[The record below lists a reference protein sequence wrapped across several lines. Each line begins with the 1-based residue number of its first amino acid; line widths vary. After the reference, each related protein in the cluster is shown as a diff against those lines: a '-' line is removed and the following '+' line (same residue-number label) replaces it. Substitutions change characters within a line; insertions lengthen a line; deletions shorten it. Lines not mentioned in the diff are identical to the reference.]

1 MIVENFPEL
10 MVTIAAEH
18 EPEAIM
24 NAVVRGIAQS
34 RDVVLTRV
42 WLIAPGDICAEC
54 RMRPEC
60 PDQTRCLHLFASAG
74 NPADPERDYSQTK
87 GRFRRFPI
95 GVRKIGQVAATGQ
108 SLIFTEVKP
117 ESEWVTD
124 PDWIAE
130 EDVQTMAA
138 QPLICSGAVLGVL
151 AVFHRKRLNEEEFR
165 WLRIFADYAAV
176 ALTNARAFAQIEE
189 LRRKLE
195 AENEYLREEVESG
208 TSSAIVGSSPV
219 LRQVLDQI
227 SLVGPTD
234 ATVLIQGES
243 GSGKELVARAIHE
256 CSSRKGRPMVKVNC
270 GAIPATLFESEF
282 FGHVRGSFTG
292 AVRDRMGR
300 FEAADGGTLFLDEVS
315 EIPLALQPKLL
326 RVLQE
331 GTFERVGEDRGRK
344 VNVRVLA
351 ATNRDLR
358 REAEAGGFR
367 SDLYFR
373 LSVFPI
379 FVPPLRDRREDIPAL
394 AQNFADASCRKLK
407 RRPLKL
413 TPSDTQRL
421 QLYDWPGNVRE
432 LQHVIERAAILSKGR
447 SLELGSL
454 EARTPTAA
462 TPAPAP
468 IITREALRNQERVN
482 IEAALRASGGRVSG
496 SRGAAQLL
504 GMKPTTLASR
514 IQALGIRRQG

>member
-1 MIVENFPEL
+1 MIVEHFPDL
-10 MVTIAAEH
+10 MLSVAAEH

-24 NAVVRGIAQS
+24 NAMVRGIAQC

-42 WLIAPGDICAEC
+42 WIIAHGDICAKCPMRAEC
-54 RMRPEC
+54 A
-60 PDQTRCLHLFASAG
+60 DQTRCLHMCASAG
-74 NPADPERDYSQTK
+74 NPADPERDYSKTT

-95 GVRKIGQVAATGQ
+95 GVRKIGQIATTGQ

-117 ESEWVTD
+117 ESEWVAD
-124 PDWIAE
+124 PDWIVE

-138 QPLICSGAVLGVL
+138 QPLIYSGGVLGVL
-151 AVFHRKRLNEEEFR
+151 AVFDRKRLNEEQFR
-165 WLRIFADYAAV
+165 WLRIFADHAAI

-195 AENEYLREEVESG
+195 AENEYLREEVGSG
-208 TSSAIVGSSPV
+208 TSSEIVGNSPA

-256 CSSRKGRPMVKVNC
+256 CSSRKSRPMVKVNC
-270 GAIPATLFESEF
+270 GAIPETLFESEF
-282 FGHVRGSFTG
+282 FGHARGSFTG
-292 AVRDRMGR
+292 ALRDRMGR

-331 GTFERVGEDRGRK
+331 GTFERVGEERARK
-344 VNVRVLA
+344 VNVRVVA

-379 FVPPLRDRREDIPAL
+379 FVPPLRDRREDILAL
-394 AQNFADASCRKLK
+394 AQNFARCPVAHVQQYLS
-407 RRPLKL
+407 
-413 TPSDTQRL
+413 
-421 QLYDWPGNVRE
+421 YG
-432 LQHVIERAAILSKGR
+432 QHTR
-447 SLELGSL
+447 SGD
-454 EARTPTAA
+454 
-462 TPAPAP
+462 
-468 IITREALRNQERVN
+468 
-482 IEAALRASGGRVSG
+482 
-496 SRGAAQLL
+496 SRG
-504 GMKPTTLASR
+504 SC
-514 IQALGIRRQG
+514 

>member
-24 NAVVRGIAQS
+24 NAMVRGIAQS

-74 NPADPERDYSQTK
+74 NPADPERDYSKTK

-117 ESEWVTD
+117 EAEWVTD

-138 QPLICSGAVLGVL
+138 QPLIYSGEVLGVL

-208 TSSAIVGSSPV
+208 TSSEIVGSSPV

-243 GSGKELVARAIHE
+243 GSGKELVARAIHA
-256 CSSRKGRPMVKVNC
+256 CSGRKGKPMVKVNC
-270 GAIPATLFESEF
+270 GAIPETLFESEF

-292 AVRDRMGR
+292 ALRDRMGR

-331 GTFERVGEDRGRK
+331 GTFERVGEDRARK
-344 VNVRVLA
+344 VDVRVVA

-358 REAEAGGFR
+358 QEVEAGGFR

-394 AQNFADASCRKLK
+394 AQNFADVSCRKLK
-407 RRPLKL
+407 RKPLKL
-413 TPSDTQRL
+413 APSDTQRL

-454 EARTPTAA
+454 EARTPTVAA
-462 TPAPAP
+462 PAPAP
-468 IITREALRNQERVN
+468 IITREALRNQERAN
-482 IEAALRASGGRVSG
+482 IETALRASGGRVSG
-496 SRGAAQLL
+496 PRGAAQLL

-514 IQALGIRRQG
+514 IRALRIRRER

>member
-1 MIVENFPEL
+1 
-10 MVTIAAEH
+10 
-18 EPEAIM
+18 
-24 NAVVRGIAQS
+24 
-34 RDVVLTRV
+34 
-42 WLIAPGDICAEC
+42 
-54 RMRPEC
+54 
-60 PDQTRCLHLFASAG
+60 
-74 NPADPERDYSQTK
+74 
-87 GRFRRFPI
+87 
-95 GVRKIGQVAATGQ
+95 
-108 SLIFTEVKP
+108 
-117 ESEWVTD
+117 
-124 PDWIAE
+124 
-130 EDVQTMAA
+130 MAA

-151 AVFHRKRLNEEEFR
+151 AVFDRKRLNEEEFR

-315 EIPLALQPKLL
+315 EIPLTLQPKLL

-394 AQNFADASCRKLK
+394 AQNFADASCRQVGLVAY
-407 RRPLKL
+407 LATAVDL
-413 TPSDTQRL
+413 GQ
-421 QLYDWPGNVRE
+421 
-432 LQHVIERAAILSKGR
+432 IEIMGM
-447 SLELGSL
+447 
-454 EARTPTAA
+454 
-462 TPAPAP
+462 
-468 IITREALRNQERVN
+468 
-482 IEAALRASGGRVSG
+482 
-496 SRGAAQLL
+496 LL
-504 GMKPTTLASR
+504 GAGTPFECQPRLSG
-514 IQALGIRRQG
+514 ILGFLQ

>member
-1 MIVENFPEL
+1 VIVENFPDL
-10 MVTIAAEH
+10 MLTIAAERK
-18 EPEAIM
+18 PEAIM
-24 NAVVRGIAQS
+24 NTMVRGIAQS

-42 WLIAPGDICAEC
+42 WIIAPGDICTEC

-60 PDQTRCLHLFASAG
+60 PDQTRCLHLCASAG
-74 NPADPERDYSQTK
+74 NPADPERDYSRTT
-87 GRFRRFPI
+87 GGFRRVPI
-95 GVRKIGQVAATGQ
+95 GVRKIGYVAATGK

-117 ESEWVTD
+117 EAEWVAD
-124 PDWIAE
+124 PDWIVE
-130 EDVQTMAA
+130 EDVQTVAA
-138 QPLICSGAVLGVL
+138 QPLIYSGEVLGVL
-151 AVFHRKRLNEEEFR
+151 AVFDRKRLNEEEFR
-165 WLRIFADYAAV
+165 WLRIFADHAAI
-176 ALTNARAFAQIEE
+176 AIANARAFAQIEE

-208 TSSAIVGSSPV
+208 TSSGIVGSSSA

-227 SLVGPTD
+227 ALVGPTD

-256 CSSRKGRPMVKVNC
+256 CSARKGRPMVKVNC
-270 GAIPATLFESEF
+270 GAIPETLFESEF

-300 FEAADGGTLFLDEVS
+300 FEAADDCTLFLDEVG

-331 GTFERVGEDRGRK
+331 GTFERVGEERPRK
-344 VNVRVLA
+344 VDVRVVA

-358 REAEAGGFR
+358 HEAEAGRFR

-394 AQNFADASCRKLK
+394 AQIFADAACRRLK
-407 RRPLKL
+407 RKPLQL
-413 TPSDTQRL
+413 APSDTQRL

-447 SLELGSL
+447 SLELGPL
-454 EARTPTAA
+454 EVRTPTAA
-462 TPAPAP
+462 APAAAP
-468 IITREALRNQERVN
+468 IITRQTLRNQERAN
-482 IEAALRASGGRVSG
+482 IETALRASGGRIFG
-496 SRGAAQLL
+496 LRGAAQLL

-514 IQALGIRRQG
+514 IQALGIRRER